1 MHLYLPATLMALLAL
16 GTWYLVRSTP
26 AAAPAAPMR
35 ASARHVDYDMVNF
48 FTSVYA
54 ANGQAEQV
62 LQGAQLQHYSSQ
74 EVDIAQLRLARQT
87 ANAKGEYLLSHATA
101 ARAFG
106 RDDGS
111 DMTLTGQVRV
121 QQSPQ
126 NGPVL
131 QLQGQYVRVYQQGD
145 RLHGENGVHIRRG
158 NLNLSGH
165 TLDWDTDAGLLTMQQ
180 RVSAILVP

>member
-16 GTWYLVRSTP
+16 GTWYLVRNTP
-26 AAAPAAPMR
+26 AAAPVAPMLVP
-35 ASARHVDYDMVNF
+35 ARHVDYDMVNF

-62 LQGAQLQHYSSQ
+62 LQGRKMQHYSSQ
-74 EVDIAQLRLARQT
+74 EVEISQLRLVRQV
-87 ANAKGEYLLSHATA
+87 ANAENQYLLSHATA

-126 NGPVL
+126 NGPEL
-131 QLQGQYVRVYQQGD
+131 QLQGSYVRVYQQGD
-145 RLHGENGVHIRRG
+145 RLRGENGVRIRRG
-158 NLNLSGH
+158 NLNLTGQ
-165 TLDWDTDAGLLTMQQ
+165 TLDWDASTGILTMQQ
-180 RVSAILVP
+180 GVSATILP